1 MINTE
6 DTIVACSSP
15 PGSGAV
21 SCIRVSGKGCS
32 ELFKN
37 ISGYEISHKEVS
49 LCEIQLKGGFKEK
62 CVLTI
67 FRSPNSYTGEN
78 VVEISTH
85 GNPLIVEKV
94 IQQCV
99 NAGAFIAEPGEFTL
113 RAYLNNK
120 LSIDQSEAV
129 IEVINAN
136 SLASLKAAQNSLN
149 GGLRMRIS
157 KVQQKLREA
166 RVLVETL
173 IDFVDEDVD
182 IFIEEVKDKIDE
194 FKRFFRS
201 FDEDMKAYSSIS
213 NDVKVVVI
221 GLPNSGKSTLIN
233 AIIGDKV
240 SIVSEKAGTTRD
252 VVSSACLIGG
262 VRFLFKDT
270 AGIRESSN
278 EIEEEG
284 IKLSKRALKSA
295 DIVLYLAEK
304 ESDFKKLPVFKGK
317 KNIFIVNKIDINKR
331 KAPIGGFAISAKT
344 KKNLKSL
351 KEELVKSYLSL
362 DQAEL
367 LSVNLRHLNLIKQA
381 LKKISLI
388 SPSLIV
394 SNLELVA
401 ENLKNCDE
409 LLGDVYDPISS
420 DDMLGQIFNRFCIG
434 K

>member
-1 MINTE
+1 MLSKRK
-6 DTIVACSSP
+6 TIVACSTP
-15 PGSGAV
+15 PGRGAISTV
-21 SCIRVSGKGCS
+21 R
-32 ELFKN
+32 L
-37 ISGYEISHKEVS
+37 SGYKAIDI
-49 LCEIQLKGGFKEK
+49 IQKITRRKLKKKSCVLEFPLEKGLKEK

-120 LSIDQSEAV
+120 LTIDQSEAV

-194 FKRFFRS
+194 FKRFFKS

-252 VVSSACLIGG
+252 VVSSACSIGG

-278 EIEEEG
+278 KIEEEG

-304 ESDFKKLPVFKGK
+304 ELDFKKLPVFKGK
-317 KNIFIVNKIDINKR
+317 KNIFIVNKIDINKS

-381 LKKISLI
+381 FKKISLI

>member
-1 MINTE
+1 MLGNRK
-6 DTIVACSSP
+6 TIVACSTP
-15 PGSGAV
+15 PGRGAISTV
-21 SCIRVSGKGCS
+21 RLSGKRAV
-32 ELFKN
+32 N
-37 ISGYEISHKEVS
+37 I
-49 LCEIQLKGGFKEK
+49 IQKITRRKLKKKSYILEFPLGKGLKEK

-120 LSIDQSEAV
+120 LTIDQSEAV

-201 FDEDMKAYSSIS
+201 FDEDMRAYSSIS

-252 VVSSACLIGG
+252 VVSSACSIGG

-270 AGIRESSN
+270 AGIRKSSN
-278 EIEEEG
+278 KIEEEG

-304 ESDFKKLPVFKGK
+304 ELDFKKLPVFKSK
-317 KNIFIVNKIDINKR
+317 KNIFIINKIDINR
-331 KAPIGGFAISAKT
+331 GKAPKGGFAISAKT
-344 KKNLKSL
+344 KKNLKPL
-351 KEELVKSYLSL
+351 KEELVKSFLSL

-381 LKKISLI
+381 FKKISLI

-420 DDMLGQIFNRFCIG
+420 DDMLGQIFSRFCIG

>member
-1 MINTE
+1 VQSRKK
-6 DTIVACSSP
+6 TIVACSTP
-15 PGSGAV
+15 PGRGAISTV
-21 SCIRVSGKGCS
+21 R
-32 ELFKN
+32 L
-37 ISGYEISHKEVS
+37 SGYKAIDI
-49 LCEIQLKGGFKEK
+49 IQKITRKKLKKKSYILYFPLDDDLKEK

-67 FRSPNSYTGEN
+67 FKSPNSYTGEN

-94 IQQCV
+94 IQKCL

-120 LSIDQSEAV
+120 LTIDQSEAV

-136 SLASLKAAQNSLN
+136 SSASLKAAQNSLD
-149 GGLRMRIS
+149 GGLRTRIS
-157 KVQQKLREA
+157 KVQQKLRET

-182 IFIEEVKDKIDE
+182 IFIEEVKDKIED

-201 FDEDMKAYSSIS
+201 FDADMRAYSSIS

-233 AIIGDKV
+233 AIVGEKV

-252 VVSSACLIGG
+252 VVSSACSIGG

-278 EIEEEG
+278 KIEEEG

-295 DIVLYLAEK
+295 DIALYLAEK
-304 ESDFKKLPVFKGK
+304 ELDFKKLPVFKSK
-317 KNIFIVNKIDINKR
+317 KNIFIINKIDINKS
-331 KAPIGGFAISAKT
+331 KAPKGGFAISAKT
-344 KKNLKSL
+344 KKNLKPL
-351 KEELVKSYLSL
+351 KEELVKSFLSI
-362 DQAEL
+362 DQTEL

-381 LKKISLI
+381 FKKISLI

-409 LLGDVYDPISS
+409 LLGDVYDPVSS
-420 DDMLGQIFNRFCIG
+420 DDILGQIFKRFCIG

>member
-1 MINTE
+1 MLGE
-6 DTIVACSSP
+6 KKTIVACSTP
-15 PGSGAV
+15 PGRGAISTVRLSGNKAIAIIQKITKKKLKKK
-21 SCIRVSGKGCS
+21 SSILEFPLDKG
-32 ELFKN
+32 L
-37 ISGYEISHKEVS
+37 
-49 LCEIQLKGGFKEK
+49 KEK

-67 FRSPNSYTGEN
+67 FRAPNSYTGEN

-94 IQQCV
+94 IQQCL

-120 LSIDQSEAV
+120 LTIDQSEAV

-149 GGLRMRIS
+149 GGLRARIS
-157 KVQQKLREA
+157 KVQQKLRET

-182 IFIEEVKDKIDE
+182 VFIEDVKDKIAE
-194 FKRFFRS
+194 FKRFFRL

-240 SIVSEKAGTTRD
+240 SIVNEKAGTTRD
-252 VVSSACLIGG
+252 VVSSACSIDG

-270 AGIRESSN
+270 AGIRESSD

-284 IKLSKRALKSA
+284 IKLSKKALKSA
-295 DIVLYLAEK
+295 DIALYLAEN
-304 ESDFKKLPVFKGK
+304 ELDFKKLPVFKSK
-317 KNIFIVNKIDINKR
+317 KNIFIINKIDINKS
-331 KAPIGGFAISAKT
+331 KAPKGGFAISAKT
-344 KKNLKSL
+344 KKNLKPL
-351 KEELVKSYLSL
+351 KEELVKSFLSL

-381 LKKISLI
+381 FKKISLI

-420 DDMLGQIFNRFCIG
+420 DDMLGQIFNKFCIG

>member
-1 MINTE
+1 MLSNRK
-6 DTIVACSSP
+6 TIVACSTP
-15 PGSGAV
+15 PGRGAISTVRLSGKRAV
-21 SCIRVSGKGCS
+21 NIIQKITRRKLKKKSCILEFPLEKG
-32 ELFKN
+32 L
-37 ISGYEISHKEVS
+37 
-49 LCEIQLKGGFKEK
+49 KEK

-120 LSIDQSEAV
+120 LTIDQSEAV

-201 FDEDMKAYSSIS
+201 FDEDMRAYSSIS

-252 VVSSACLIGG
+252 VVSSACSIGG

-270 AGIRESSN
+270 AGIRKSSN
-278 EIEEEG
+278 KIEEEG

-304 ESDFKKLPVFKGK
+304 ELDFKKLPVFKGK
-317 KNIFIVNKIDINKR
+317 KNIFIINKIDINKS

-344 KKNLKSL
+344 KKNLKPL
-351 KEELVKSYLSL
+351 KEELVKSFLSL

-381 LKKISLI
+381 FKKISLI

>member
-1 MINTE
+1 MLSKRK
-6 DTIVACSSP
+6 TIVACSTP
-15 PGSGAV
+15 PGRGAISTV
-21 SCIRVSGKGCS
+21 R
-32 ELFKN
+32 L
-37 ISGYEISHKEVS
+37 SGYKAIDI
-49 LCEIQLKGGFKEK
+49 IQKITRRKLKKKSCVLEFPLEKGLKEK

-120 LSIDQSEAV
+120 LTIDQSEAV

-194 FKRFFRS
+194 FKRFFKS

-252 VVSSACLIGG
+252 VVSSACSIGG

-270 AGIRESSN
+270 AGIRESFN

-317 KNIFIVNKIDINKR
+317 KNIFIVNKIDINKS

-351 KEELVKSYLSL
+351 KKELVKSYLSL

-381 LKKISLI
+381 FKKISLI

>member
-1 MINTE
+1 MLSNRK
-6 DTIVACSSP
+6 TIVACSTP
-15 PGSGAV
+15 PGRGAISTVRLSGERAV
-21 SCIRVSGKGCS
+21 NIIQKITRRKLKNKSCVLEFPLEKG
-32 ELFKN
+32 L
-37 ISGYEISHKEVS
+37 
-49 LCEIQLKGGFKEK
+49 KEK

-120 LSIDQSEAV
+120 LTIDQSEAV

-157 KVQQKLREA
+157 KVQKKLREA

-182 IFIEEVKDKIDE
+182 VFIEEVKDKIDE
-194 FKRFFRS
+194 FKRFFKS

-252 VVSSACLIGG
+252 VVSSACSIGG

-270 AGIRESSN
+270 AGIRESFN

-304 ESDFKKLPVFKGK
+304 ELDFKKLPVFKGK
-317 KNIFIVNKIDINKR
+317 KNIFIVNKIDINKG

-381 LKKISLI
+381 FKKISLI

>member
-1 MINTE
+1 
-6 DTIVACSSP
+6 VACSTP
-15 PGSGAV
+15 PGRGAISTV
-21 SCIRVSGKGCS
+21 RLSGKRAV
-32 ELFKN
+32 N
-37 ISGYEISHKEVS
+37 I
-49 LCEIQLKGGFKEK
+49 IQKITRRKLKKKSYVLEFPLEKGLKEK

-67 FRSPNSYTGEN
+67 FRSPNSYTGED

-120 LSIDQSEAV
+120 LTIDQSEAV

-136 SLASLKAAQNSLN
+136 SMASLKAAQNSLN

-182 IFIEEVKDKIDE
+182 IFIEEVKHKIEE

-201 FDEDMKAYSSIS
+201 FDEDMQAYSSIS

-233 AIIGDKV
+233 AIVGDKV

-252 VVSSACLIGG
+252 VVSSACSIGG

-278 EIEEEG
+278 KIEEEG

-304 ESDFKKLPVFKGK
+304 ELDFKKLPVFKGK
-317 KNIFIVNKIDINKR
+317 KNIFIINKIDINKS
-331 KAPIGGFAISAKT
+331 KAPKGGFAISAKT
-344 KKNLKSL
+344 KKNLKCL

-362 DQAEL
+362 DQTEL

-381 LKKISLI
+381 FKKISLI

-420 DDMLGQIFNRFCIG
+420 DDMLGQIFKRFCIG

>member
-1 MINTE
+1 MLSKRK
-6 DTIVACSSP
+6 TIVACSTP
-15 PGSGAV
+15 PGRGAISTV
-21 SCIRVSGKGCS
+21 RLSGKRAV
-32 ELFKN
+32 N
-37 ISGYEISHKEVS
+37 IIQKITRRKLKKKSYVLEFPLEKS
-49 LCEIQLKGGFKEK
+49 LKEK

-67 FRSPNSYTGEN
+67 FRSPNSYTGED

-120 LSIDQSEAV
+120 LTIDQSEAV

-136 SLASLKAAQNSLN
+136 SMASLKAAQNSLN

-182 IFIEEVKDKIDE
+182 IFIEEVKYKIDE

-201 FDEDMKAYSSIS
+201 FDEDMQAYSSIS

-233 AIIGDKV
+233 AIVGERV
-240 SIVSEKAGTTRD
+240 SIVNEKAGTTRD
-252 VVSSACLIGG
+252 VVSSACSIGG

-278 EIEEEG
+278 RIEEEG

-304 ESDFKKLPVFKGK
+304 ELDFKKLPVFKGK
-317 KNIFIVNKIDINKR
+317 KNVFIINKIDINKS
-331 KAPIGGFAISAKT
+331 KAPKGGFAISAKT

-362 DQAEL
+362 DQTEL

-381 LKKISLI
+381 FKKISLI

-420 DDMLGQIFNRFCIG
+420 DDMLGQIFKRFCIG

>member
-1 MINTE
+1 MLSE
-6 DTIVACSSP
+6 KKTIVACSTP
-15 PGSGAV
+15 PGRGAISTVRLSGNKAIDIV
-21 SCIRVSGKGCS
+21 QKITRKK
-32 ELFKN
+32 LKKK
-37 ISGYEISHKEVS
+37 SHILNFPLDKA
-49 LCEIQLKGGFKEK
+49 LKEK

-67 FRSPNSYTGEN
+67 YRSPNSYTGEN

-94 IQQCV
+94 IQQCL

-120 LSIDQSEAV
+120 LTIDQSEAV

-136 SLASLKAAQNSLN
+136 SSASLKAAQNSLN

-157 KVQQKLREA
+157 KVQQKLRET

-182 IFIEEVKDKIDE
+182 IFIEEVRDKIEE
-194 FKRFFRS
+194 FKRFFKS
-201 FDEDMKAYSSIS
+201 FDEDMRAYSSIS

-252 VVSSACLIGG
+252 VVSSGCSIGG

-278 EIEEEG
+278 KIEEEG

-304 ESDFKKLPVFKGK
+304 ELDFNKLPIFKSK
-317 KNIFIVNKIDINKR
+317 KNIFIINKIDINKS
-331 KAPIGGFAISAKT
+331 KAPKGGFAISAKT
-344 KKNLKSL
+344 KKNLKPL
-351 KEELVKSYLSL
+351 KEELVKSFLSL
-362 DQAEL
+362 NQAEL

-381 LKKISLI
+381 FKKVSLI

-420 DDMLGQIFNRFCIG
+420 DDMLGQIFKRFCIG

>member
-1 MINTE
+1 MLSKRK
-6 DTIVACSSP
+6 TIVACSTP
-15 PGSGAV
+15 PGRGAISTVRLSGYKAIDIIQKITRRKLKKK
-21 SCIRVSGKGCS
+21 SCILEFPLEKG
-32 ELFKN
+32 L
-37 ISGYEISHKEVS
+37 
-49 LCEIQLKGGFKEK
+49 KEK

-94 IQQCV
+94 IQQCI
-99 NAGAFIAEPGEFTL
+99 NAGAFLAEPGEFTL

-129 IEVINAN
+129 IELINAN

-194 FKRFFRS
+194 FKRFFKS

-252 VVSSACLIGG
+252 VVSSACSIGG

-317 KNIFIVNKIDINKR
+317 KNIFIVNKIDINKS

-351 KEELVKSYLSL
+351 KKELVKSYLSL

-381 LKKISLI
+381 FKKISLI

>member
-1 MINTE
+1 
-6 DTIVACSSP
+6 
-15 PGSGAV
+15 
-21 SCIRVSGKGCS
+21 
-32 ELFKN
+32 
-37 ISGYEISHKEVS
+37 
-49 LCEIQLKGGFKEK
+49 
-62 CVLTI
+62 
-67 FRSPNSYTGEN
+67 

-94 IQQCV
+94 IQQCL

-120 LSIDQSEAV
+120 LTIDQSEAV
-129 IEVINAN
+129 IDVINAN
-136 SLASLKAAQNSLN
+136 SSASLKAAQNSLD
-149 GGLRMRIS
+149 GGLRVRIS
-157 KVQQKLREA
+157 EVQQKLRET

-173 IDFVDEDVD
+173 IDFVDEDVN
-182 IFIEEVKDKIDE
+182 IFIEEVKDKIED
-194 FKRFFRS
+194 FKGFFKS

-233 AIIGDKV
+233 AIIGEKV

-252 VVSSACLIGG
+252 IVSSACSIGG

-270 AGIRESSN
+270 AGIRESSD

-295 DIVLYLAEK
+295 DIAIYLAEK
-304 ESDFKKLPVFKGK
+304 EIDFKKLPVFKSK
-317 KNIFIVNKIDINKR
+317 KNIFVVNKIDINHS
-331 KAPIGGFAISAKT
+331 KAPKGGFAISAKT
-344 KKNLKSL
+344 KKNLKPL
-351 KEELVKSYLSL
+351 KEELVKSYSNL

-367 LSVNLRHLNLIKQA
+367 LSVNLRHLNLIKKA
-381 LKKISLI
+381 FKKISLI

>member
-1 MINTE
+1 MLSE
-6 DTIVACSSP
+6 KKTIVACSTP
-15 PGSGAV
+15 PGRGAISTVRLSGNKAIDIV
-21 SCIRVSGKGCS
+21 QKITRKK
-32 ELFKN
+32 LKKK
-37 ISGYEISHKEVS
+37 SHILNFPLDKA
-49 LCEIQLKGGFKEK
+49 LKEK

-67 FRSPNSYTGEN
+67 YRSPNSYTGEN

-94 IQQCV
+94 IQQCL

-120 LSIDQSEAV
+120 LTIDQSEAV
-129 IEVINAN
+129 IDVINAN
-136 SLASLKAAQNSLN
+136 SSASLKAAQNSLD
-149 GGLRMRIS
+149 GGLRVRIS
-157 KVQQKLREA
+157 EVQQKLRET

-173 IDFVDEDVD
+173 IDFVDEDVN
-182 IFIEEVKDKIDE
+182 IFIEEVKDKIED
-194 FKRFFRS
+194 FKGFFKS

-233 AIIGDKV
+233 AIIGEKV

-252 VVSSACLIGG
+252 IVSSACSIGG

-270 AGIRESSN
+270 AGIRESSD

-295 DIVLYLAEK
+295 DIAIYLAEK
-304 ESDFKKLPVFKGK
+304 EIDFKKLPVFKSK
-317 KNIFIVNKIDINKR
+317 KNIFVVNKIDINHS
-331 KAPIGGFAISAKT
+331 KAPKGGFAISAKT
-344 KKNLKSL
+344 KKNLKPL
-351 KEELVKSYLSL
+351 KEELVKSYSNL

-367 LSVNLRHLNLIKQA
+367 LSVNLRHLNLIKKA
-381 LKKISLI
+381 FKKISLI